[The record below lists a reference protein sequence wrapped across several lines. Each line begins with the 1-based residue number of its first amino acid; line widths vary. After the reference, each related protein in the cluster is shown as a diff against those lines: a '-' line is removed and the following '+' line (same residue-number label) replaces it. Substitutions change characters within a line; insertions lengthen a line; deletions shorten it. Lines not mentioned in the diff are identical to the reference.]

1 MPTMVLFLLIVLA
14 AVVLGIIGVAADG
27 LGYLLVIGIMLL
39 AADVIVAAVVW
50 SRRARRR
57 PVR

>member
-1 MPTMVLFLLIVLA
+1 MMALFLLLVLV
-14 AVVLGIIGVAADG
+14 AVVLGIIGAVAEG
-27 LGYLLVIGIMLL
+27 LGFLLVIGIVVF
-39 AADVIVAAVVW
+39 AADLVFFGARV

>member
-1 MPTMVLFLLIVLA
+1 MPALFLLLVLV
-14 AVVLGIIGVAADG
+14 AVVLGIIGAVADG
-27 LGYLLVIGIMLL
+27 LGFLLVIGIVVFV
-39 AADVIVAAVVW
+39 ADLVFFGARV

>member
-1 MPTMVLFLLIVLA
+1 MALFLLVVLV

-27 LGYLLVIGIMLL
+27 LGYLLAIAIVLF
-39 AADVIVAAVVW
+39 AVDVIFFAVLL
-50 SRRARRR
+50 SRRAGRR

>member
-1 MPTMVLFLLIVLA
+1 MALFLLLVLV
-14 AVVLGIIGVAADG
+14 AVVLGIIGAVADG
-27 LGYLLVIGIMLL
+27 LGFLLVIGIVVF
-39 AADVIVAAVVW
+39 AADLIFFGTRI

>member
-1 MPTMVLFLLIVLA
+1 MALFLLLVLV
-14 AVVLGIIGVAADG
+14 AVVLGIIGAVADG
-27 LGYLLVIGIMLL
+27 LGFLLVIGIVVF
-39 AADVIVAAVVW
+39 AADLIFFGARI